1 MRKRTSREVRV
12 MILKALSDGN
22 KHSYGNL
29 ERKVNTNWLS
39 IRSHIEELQLMGA
52 VDIRENK
59 KIKILEFGLRLLIK
73 LNGKG

>member
-1 MRKRTSREVRV
+1 MQIPYKHAEVPVIFLEKIMTEKFIRET
-12 MILKALSDGN
+12 LP
-22 KHSYGNL
+22 
-29 ERKVNTNWLS
+29 LS

-73 LNGKG
+73 LNGKR